1 MIFEEFA
8 TIIDV
13 TDKLYQ
19 LSIEDPS
26 DAEIP
31 DGTHTHQQDIGKRII
46 KLANLTKETK
56 SA

>member
-31 DGTHTHQQDIGKRII
+31 DGIHTHQQDIGKRII
-46 KLANLTKETK
+46 KLANLTKEAK